1 MRSVAPQARWRVA
14 LAGAVTGG
22 LVLLAATGYS
32 DKQPPGESAPALAE
46 RLDKVDAA
54 IEDGELAEA
63 RREVDE
69 LIAETAQ
76 ALVADDITEDE
87 ADRIFDAA
95 REVLAELPAP
105 KESDDE

>member
-1 MRSVAPQARWRVA
+1 MRRAAPQARWRAA

-22 LVLLAATGYS
+22 LVLLAATGCS
-32 DKQPPGESAPALAE
+32 DQQPPGESAPALAE

-54 IEDGELAEA
+54 IEDGELGEA

-76 ALVADDITEDE
+76 ALVADDITDDQ
-87 ADRIFDAA
+87 ALRIFDAA
-95 REVLAELPAP
+95 RDILAELPAS
-105 KESDDE
+105 KESDGE

>member
-1 MRSVAPQARWRVA
+1 MRRAAPQARWRVA

-22 LVLLAATGYS
+22 LVLLAAAGCS
-32 DKQPPGESAPALAE
+32 DEQPPGESAPALAE

-54 IEDGELAEA
+54 IEDGELGEA
-63 RREVDE
+63 RRAVDE
-69 LIAETAQ
+69 LVAETAR
-76 ALVADDITEDE
+76 ALVADEITDDE

-105 KESDDE
+105 KEGDDE